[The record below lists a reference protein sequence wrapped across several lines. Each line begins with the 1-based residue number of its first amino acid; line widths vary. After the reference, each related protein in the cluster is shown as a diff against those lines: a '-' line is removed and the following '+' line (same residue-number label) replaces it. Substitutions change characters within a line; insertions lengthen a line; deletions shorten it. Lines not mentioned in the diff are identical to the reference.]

1 MKMSSKQQMEW
12 LSREINKDNAELERE
27 KKQFIENLKK
37 LKKSDIVIKKTPTKL
52 TLWQRI
58 KKVLM
63 G

>member
-37 LKKSDIVIKKTPTKL
+37 LKKGDIVIKKTPTKL

>member
-1 MKMSSKQQMEW
+1 MEW

-37 LKKSDIVIKKTPTKL
+37 LKKGDIVIKKTPTKL

>member
-1 MKMSSKQQMEW
+1 MKISSKQQMEW

-37 LKKSDIVIKKTPTKL
+37 LKKDDIVIKKTPTKL

-58 KKVLM
+58 KKVLI